1 MSGGGFACP
10 HIRGDK
16 ASIYLRQRAATGR
29 RPCNIAARRDITCLY
44 CVAGREPVCYIAP
57 DLDVL
62 GNFKPRQLLVT
73 RHLRISGA
81 Y

>member
-1 MSGGGFACP
+1 MDSPSA
-10 HIRGDK
+10 RGR
-16 ASIYLRQRAATGR
+16 AHNGSIFLRQKAVSCSS
-29 RPCNIAARRDITCLY
+29 PCNIAARGNITCLY